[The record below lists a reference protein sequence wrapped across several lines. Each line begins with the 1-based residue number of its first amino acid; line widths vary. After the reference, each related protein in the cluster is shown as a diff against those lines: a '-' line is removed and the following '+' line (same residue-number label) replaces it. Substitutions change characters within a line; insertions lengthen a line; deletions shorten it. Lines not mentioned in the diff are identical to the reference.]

1 MKSTKII
8 ISCPADLVFAPTLAF
23 TRFSEDLL
31 LRYAMITAASCS
43 AAYVDPFARTWP
55 GFSTT
60 DPDSVYILYGIRRV
74 GKGEIN
80 VIYVKSRPSHFTF
93 QWFGDFHSRHIFV
106 STYKF
111 CIENAPWLAFFYIM
125 STITYEVSTVSG
137 IGRLTFLEFYSSK

>member
-1 MKSTKII
+1 MKSTKIF

-60 DPDSVYILYGIRRV
+60 DPDSVYILYGMRRV
-74 GKGEIN
+74 GKG
-80 VIYVKSRPSHFTF
+80 
-93 QWFGDFHSRHIFV
+93 
-106 STYKF
+106 
-111 CIENAPWLAFFYIM
+111 FFAADGLKMRACAY
-125 STITYEVSTVSG
+125 TG
-137 IGRLTFLEFYSSK
+137 KCKH

>member
-23 TRFSEDLL
+23 ARFSEDLL

-60 DPDSVYILYGIRRV
+60 DPGSSYILYCLAWV
-74 GKGEIN
+74 GKEYLGDKGEN
-80 VIYVKSRPSHFTF
+80 KRT
-93 QWFGDFHSRHIFV
+93 
-106 STYKF
+106 
-111 CIENAPWLAFFYIM
+111 NM
-125 STITYEVSTVSG
+125 
-137 IGRLTFLEFYSSK
+137 